1 MARDITT
8 GVVEGFM
15 KRILGAAVFAVAVL
29 AIGAPARGAVIVLP
43 RTGQVGVGVQGQYGG
58 LAKQG
63 ELGDEFGTGAGLAV
77 RLKYRMRYDRG
88 MGLSFETRTLDGRGK
103 FMAKSAFPPGAGA
116 DSLAPLKS
124 LKLQT
129 FGLDLYQFFRTRTR
143 TQGFL
148 SATAGLAKINAVG
161 RDGDPVYPVAGDGM
175 FLSVGAG
182 AERFIYRSWAV
193 DASVRY
199 SAIFLDGG
207 TNNDVQ
213 AAVGMIFYAAY

>member
-1 MARDITT
+1 VKSIGSSTRGPDARDITT

-15 KRILGAAVFAVAVL
+15 KRILGVIAVAVAVL
-29 AIGAPARGAVIVLP
+29 AIGTPARAVVIVLP
-43 RTGQVGVGVQGQYGG
+43 RTG
-58 LAKQG
+58 QG

-88 MGLSFETRTLDGRGK
+88 MGLSFDTRSLDGRGK
-103 FMAKSAFPPGAGA
+103 FMLKSAFPAGI
-116 DSLAPLKS
+116 DSLPNKS

-129 FGLDLYQFFRTRTR
+129 FGLDLYQFFGTRSR
-143 TQGFL
+143 LQGYV
-148 SATAGLAKINAVG
+148 SGTAGLAKINAVG
-161 RDGDPVYPVAGDGM
+161 SDGDPVYPVAGDGL

-213 AAVGMIFYAAY
+213 AAIGMIFYAAY